1 MNRLI
6 FILLPTFL
14 LASESDIFPRTINF
28 IIFVV
33 IMYFL
38 LAKHVKKIY
47 SDRID
52 NIKNRL
58 VSIEKSLDEAKKNKE
73 DAIKRIEIANNE
85 ADKLIV
91 LSKEQAAKLSEN
103 ILKDA
108 ENEIE
113 NMKKS
118 YEEQKIFEE
127 KKAKAEV
134 VNELLDELLNSNI
147 NLKQN
152 DLLDIVSRKVS

>member
-6 FILLPTFL
+6 WILLPTCL
-14 LASESDIFPRTINF
+14 LASDTDIFYRTINF
-28 IIFVV
+28 VIFAVM
-33 IMYFL
+33 MYLL
-38 LAKHVKKIY
+38 LAKTIKKIY
-47 SDRID
+47 CDRID

-73 DAIKRIEIANNE
+73 EAIKKIEIANNE
-85 ADKLIV
+85 ADKLIE
-91 LSKEQAAKLSEN
+91 LAKEQAIKLNEN

-108 ENEIE
+108 NNEIE

-127 KKAKAEV
+127 KKAKEEV
-134 VNELLDELLNSNI
+134 VNELIEELLNTNV
-147 NLKQN
+147 NLKQS